1 MTSLIADVVSEV
13 FDLAVRIISAAVGI
27 VIAVAVFLMHNTIV
41 LPIAVSLII
50 GLMIYELLKAA
61 SCMEFYPASAA
72 AIVYGMSSPL
82 VFGTKA
88 ADYSICYQ
96 LALVFIVFLTYIMK
110 HKTIKFEQITF
121 ILAVSLL
128 VPSAMTC
135 TIKTEAISENHGLAL
150 MILGLC
156 GAWIADSVALGFVA
170 GFTGKEIEDG
180 VKAMGV
186 KTDFI
191 QLKNGLS
198 RINVKIKAEQE
209 TEINGQGPDIK
220 KDELQQMF
228 DKLDK
233 LQSGDCL
240 ILAGTIPASLPSDI
254 YEQIMEKLMNRN
266 IDIVV
271 DATKDLLLNVLK
283 FHPFLIKP
291 NNHELGEMF
300 GVVLKSD
307 DEIVE
312 YAKKLQIM
320 GARNVLISMA
330 GDGAI
335 LITETG
341 EVHKIGVPKGT
352 VVNSVGAGDSMVAG
366 FTASFLKDH
375 DYMEALKR
383 GTATGSATA
392 FSEGLAT
399 ADKVE
404 ELYKQ
409 L

>member
-1 MTSLIADVVSEV
+1 
-13 FDLAVRIISAAVGI
+13 
-27 VIAVAVFLMHNTIV
+27 
-41 LPIAVSLII
+41 
-50 GLMIYELLKAA
+50 MIYTVTFNPSLDYVIQVDDLTLGEVNRTTSEKI
-61 SCMEFYPASAA
+61 YPGGKGNNVSV
-72 AIVYGMSSPL
+72 ILSNLG
-82 VFGTKA
+82 
-88 ADYSICYQ
+88 
-96 LALVFIVFLTYIMK
+96 
-110 HKTIKFEQITF
+110 HKSK
-121 ILAVSLL
+121 
-128 VPSAMTC
+128 
-135 TIKTEAISENHGLAL
+135 
-150 MILGLC
+150 
-156 GAWIADSVALGFVA
+156 ALGFKA
-170 GFTGKEIEDG
+170 GFTGEQMETMLEEFG
-180 VKAMGV
+180 CY
-186 KTDFI
+186 TDFI
-191 QLKNGLS
+191 PLEEGLT
-198 RINVKIKAEQE
+198 RINVKVKSNEE
-209 TEINGQGPDIK
+209 SEINGQGPVITDTAI
-220 KDELQQMF
+220 EALYQ
-228 DKLDK
+228 KLDK
-233 LQSGDCL
+233 LTAGDVL
-240 ILAGTIPASLPSDI
+240 VLAGSIPNTLPGDM
-254 YEQIMEKLMNRN
+254 YERIMERLQGKEIR
-266 IDIVV
+266 IAV

-312 YAKKLQIM
+312 YAKKLQVM

-366 FTASFLKDH
+366 FTASYLKDH